1 MAASNEYEQAND
13 RAHALRDSCPTAVA
27 ARYDRRIGRV
37 LVSLSTGLEIAFP
50 PRLAQGLEN
59 AKPADMSV
67 IEISPSGFGL
77 HFPSLDADLYLP
89 TLLDGMLGSRRWM
102 ASRMGEQGGKVRS
115 TAKAA
120 ASRENGKRGGRP
132 RKQAAKHAGI
142 SDRQKVT

>member
-1 MAASNEYEQAND
+1 MVASNEYEQAND
-13 RAHALRDSCPTAVA
+13 RAHALRDSCHKAVA

-37 LVSLSTGLEIAFP
+37 VVSLSTGLEIAFP
-50 PRLAQGLEN
+50 PRLAQELEN

-77 HFPSLDADLYLP
+77 HFPTLDADLYLP
-89 TLLDGMLGSRRWM
+89 ALLDGMLGSRRWM

-120 ASRENGKRGGRP
+120 ASRENGKQGGRP
-132 RKQAAKHAGI
+132 RKPAVMPA
-142 SDRQKVT
+142 DPL

>member
-1 MAASNEYEQAND
+1 MVASNEYEQSNA
-13 RAHALRDSCPTAVA
+13 RAQALRDSCPTAVA

-37 LVSLSTGLEIAFP
+37 VISLSTGLEIAFP

-77 HFPSLDADLYLP
+77 HFPALDADLYLP
-89 TLLDGMLGSRRWM
+89 ALLDGMLGSRRWM

-132 RKQAAKHAGI
+132 RKQAAIPA
-142 SDRQKVT
+142 DPL